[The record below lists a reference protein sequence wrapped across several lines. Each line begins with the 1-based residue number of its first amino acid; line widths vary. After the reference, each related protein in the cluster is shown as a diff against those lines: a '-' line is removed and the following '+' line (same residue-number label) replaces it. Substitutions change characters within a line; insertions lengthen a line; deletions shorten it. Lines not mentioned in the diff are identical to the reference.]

1 MEALTDNM
9 QKYENYKEQMGRLK
23 KALKEQFYLEAI
35 SIEYAIIEDRIE
47 SVLRHSDVFRP
58 DKHNMLNKKLNRLE
72 EMQRKK
78 DGLARKYFSD
88 ELISEIHSWKNERN
102 PMTHAL
108 LNLKLHTEDL
118 ADIALRGEAL
128 VKIVSSKVSLYNRAI
143 ERQKKKQEAHTHV

>member
-1 MEALTDNM
+1 
-9 QKYENYKEQMGRLK
+9 
-23 KALKEQFYLEAI
+23 
-35 SIEYAIIEDRIE
+35 
-47 SVLRHSDVFRP
+47 
-58 DKHNMLNKKLNRLE
+58 MLNKKLNRLE

-143 ERQKKKQEAHTHV
+143 ERQKKKQEAEEKLEALYEEWDGLQD

>member
-72 EMQRKK
+72 EVQRKK

-102 PMTHAL
+102 PMTYAL

-143 ERQKKKQEAHTHV
+143 ERQKKKQEAPTHV